1 MAEIQKGKISSIE
14 ATPLDTDGLA
24 TKAKVFSLT
33 GGSVTMPLT
42 IPWYLRGTMGNL
54 AADVEV
60 VFALFED
67 KTGYIIGRAD
77 GEFQGHIPYN
87 TIFDK
92 NVDITQ
98 SLNVTENANAADFV
112 SQAYGSTNE
121 HTHTD
126 SQNGKKT
133 PPN

>member
-1 MAEIQKGKISSIE
+1 MADIQKGKISSIE
-14 ATPLDTDGLA
+14 ASPLDNNGLA

-42 IPWYLRGTMGNL
+42 IPWYLRGAMGNL

-67 KTGYIIGRAD
+67 KTGYILGRAD
-77 GEFQGHIPYN
+77 GEFQGHIPYD
-87 TIFDK
+87 TTFDK
-92 NVDITQ
+92 GVT
-98 SLNVTENANAADFV
+98 VTENASAADFI
-112 SQAYGSTNE
+112 SATYGSTNE
-121 HTHTD
+121 HTHMD
-126 SQNGKKT
+126 SQSGKTT

>member
-1 MAEIQKGKISSIE
+1 MADIQKGKISSIE
-14 ATPLDTDGLA
+14 ASPLDNNGLA

-67 KTGYIIGRAD
+67 KTGYILGRAD
-77 GEFQGHIPYN
+77 GEFQGHMPYD
-87 TIFDK
+87 TTFDK
-92 NVDITQ
+92 GVA
-98 SLNVTENANAADFV
+98 VTENVNAADFV
-112 SQAYGSTNE
+112 SATYGSTNE

-126 SQNGKKT
+126 SQSGTTT

>member
-1 MAEIQKGKISSIE
+1 MADIQKGKISSIE
-14 ATPLDTDGLA
+14 ASPLDNNGLA

-67 KTGYIIGRAD
+67 KTGYILGRAD
-77 GEFQGHIPYN
+77 GEFQGHMPYD
-87 TIFDK
+87 TTFDK
-92 NVDITQ
+92 GVAVTKNV
-98 SLNVTENANAADFV
+98 NAADFV
-112 SQAYGSTNE
+112 SATYGSTNE

-126 SQNGKKT
+126 SQSGTTT